1 MTGTWGTPG
10 ELLPTLP
17 GKAPGIVGMD
27 FSTTPATV
35 TAQCAVCLRT
45 YTDMSVLAL
54 RQINHEGDLI
64 AEPFMYGPSTKYRR
78 CSDCRS
84 AKRHLEEAAECG
96 ESA

>member
-10 ELLPTLP
+10 ELLPSLP

-35 TAQCAVCLRT
+35 TTQCAVCLRT
-45 YTDMSVLAL
+45 YTDMTILAL
-54 RQINHEGDLI
+54 RQISHEGDSIDGMLS
-64 AEPFMYGPSTKYRR
+64 APSTRYRR
-78 CSDCRS
+78 CSDCRI
-84 AKRHLEEAAECG
+84 AKRHPEEAECG